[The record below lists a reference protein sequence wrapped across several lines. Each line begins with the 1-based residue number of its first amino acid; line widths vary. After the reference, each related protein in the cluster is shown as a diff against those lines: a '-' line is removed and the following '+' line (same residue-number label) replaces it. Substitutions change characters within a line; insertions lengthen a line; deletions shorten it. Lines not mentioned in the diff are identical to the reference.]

1 MRDNLIKKDTLL
13 ECLPLFVRLQHYPK
27 TDGAIFIS
35 SVTISKRKYIIPIR
49 KRIKKSFLLIGV
61 HCLIYFTEKENGK
74 AQFKCSSVNIY
85 TSKYLF

>member
-35 SVTISKRKYIIPIR
+35 SVTISKRKYIIPTR
-49 KRIKKSFLLIGV
+49 KRIKKSFFPIGTTS
-61 HCLIYFTEKENGK
+61 FTEKK
-74 AQFKCSSVNIY
+74 MASTRSSVNIY